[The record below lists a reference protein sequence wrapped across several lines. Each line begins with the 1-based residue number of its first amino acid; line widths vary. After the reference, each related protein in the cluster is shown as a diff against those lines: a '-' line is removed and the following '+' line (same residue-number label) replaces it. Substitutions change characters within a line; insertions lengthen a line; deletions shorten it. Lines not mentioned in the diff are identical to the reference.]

1 MASCFNGL
9 TVYRIYYLSSHWV
22 TLLCN
27 KSLLDF
33 PVNMICENNSVY
45 EHIVCIKLFFNCL
58 CRNAGRCR
66 DNAQWCTA
74 YLTVDVL
81 FPCIELR
88 QFFLCWAKITIT
100 FVDTSSSCISLE
112 VVSTPGNS
120 STVNVWWMFGT
131 NCQATSL
138 KLKLSLRSRIGWTN
152 VKIGA
157 FKASASSALHLQVQ
171 VQADPET
178 LQHDSHP
185 QLHPSCC
192 SLLWSY
198 NLSTH
203 A

>member
-1 MASCFNGL
+1 MASCLNGL
-9 TVYRIYYLSSHWV
+9 TVYRVYYLSSHWV

-45 EHIVCIKLFFNCL
+45 KHIVSMKLFFNSL
-58 CRNAGRCR
+58 GRNSGHCR
-66 DNAQWCTA
+66 DNAQWCAA
-74 YLTVDVL
+74 YLTVQCRERDN
-81 FPCIELR
+81 
-88 QFFLCWAKITIT
+88 FLCWAKITIT

-112 VVSTPGNS
+112 VVWTPGNS
-120 STVNVWWMFGT
+120 STVNVWWMLGT
-131 NCQATSL
+131 NCQPTSL
-138 KLKLSLRSRIGWTN
+138 KLKRSLRSRSGWTN

-157 FKASASSALHLQVQ
+157 FKTSASSALQLQVQVQ

-198 NLSTH
+198 NMSTH
-203 A
+203 AQYN